1 MDIWRTVFF
10 VMIIIFL
17 LLLLLSIVISYVS
30 FMAVIWRIK
39 VYNICELRGVHERS
53 QQQACAARAYS
64 VATSIVTTRRSLFQC
79 WSADEQCN

>member
-10 VMIIIFL
+10 VSIIIL

-39 VYNICELRGVHERS
+39 VYICIMMCYLAGV
-53 QQQACAARAYS
+53 
-64 VATSIVTTRRSLFQC
+64 IN
-79 WSADEQCN
+79 DDDDDDDD